1 MSFKKLIVG
10 AALSISSLAAA
21 APHHPAVPFA
31 PHPVVNSNGSD
42 RFDVAQGRML
52 LRELDSP
59 RYGSRMR
66 GQLDARIN
74 AFITAEL
81 NESRHEARSENNR
94 RERRE
99 EKQST
104 RQLTRLLSDFS
115 RVHGRFDPS
124 AMMEKRRVLVA
135 AIDIAE
141 RDLRDGRRGDR
152 YGRR

>member
-31 PHPVVNSNGSD
+31 PAPVANSSD

-52 LRELDSP
+52 LRELDSGG
-59 RYGSRMR
+59 RFGYRMR
-66 GQLDARIN
+66 GQLDARIS
-74 AFITAEL
+74 AFINSEL
-81 NESRHEARSENNR
+81 NESRREARSEGNR

-104 RQLTRLLSDFS
+104 RQLTRLASDFS
-115 RVHGRFDPS
+115 RVHGRFDPQ

-141 RDLRDGRRGDR
+141 RDLRGSGGRFGRR
-152 YGRR
+152 